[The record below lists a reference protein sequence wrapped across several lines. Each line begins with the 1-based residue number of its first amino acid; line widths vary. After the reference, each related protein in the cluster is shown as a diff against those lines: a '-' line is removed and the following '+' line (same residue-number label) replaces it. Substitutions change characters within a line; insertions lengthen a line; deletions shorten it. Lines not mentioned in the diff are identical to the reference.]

1 MGTSNV
7 MTCVCRRDVGVSC
20 LEFVRVVPWSLVLL
34 EWLRPVYWSFLGL
47 VVSGCVV
54 YVGLILLL

>member
-20 LEFVRVVPWSLVLL
+20 LEFVHVVLWSLVLARVVAAL
-34 EWLRPVYWSFLGL
+34 FIGL
-47 VVSGCVV
+47 S
-54 YVGLILLL
+54 